1 MWNSFKR
8 ESTRLIKGTWDD
20 IKTVWS
26 VYPNVVILFGLAWLV
41 ALFI

>member
-1 MWNSFKR
+1 MWNSFKT
-8 ESTRLIKGTWDD
+8 ESTRLIKGTWGD
-20 IKTVWS
+20 IKSVWA